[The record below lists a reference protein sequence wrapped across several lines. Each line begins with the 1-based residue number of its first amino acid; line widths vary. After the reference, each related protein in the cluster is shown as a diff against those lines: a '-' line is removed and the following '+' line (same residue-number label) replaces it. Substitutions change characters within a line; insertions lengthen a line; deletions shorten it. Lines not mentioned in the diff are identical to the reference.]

1 LRVGG
6 LLLLLELIVRVGPVK
21 TVLSDALDPYENL
34 LWYSDI
40 MPAYQDQLLHG
51 PHYDL
56 WLAGSSYMMT
66 GLQPEWVNN
75 ALADQGITGLT
86 VQNYGM
92 TDMRTLY
99 DMADVYDHWMF
110 QMDQPK
116 YMVIGI
122 SVFNFSAKGDST
134 ARSSPMERT
143 YIFPDSIDDY
153 VSGWLFRHSDLYRYS
168 LLARN
173 ASFIPR
179 EEAILK
185 PHPLG
190 GYIGSDSVFEGCDP
204 TDWKAPDSPQDPY
217 PQEVFAPLDRFI
229 DVAQTRHIPL
239 VVVDIPLQY
248 CNMRRF
254 FPSRDA
260 YETNYIQQVT
270 THLAAKHIPFLELA
284 TPFYAQIPQDEQY
297 KYFIDHHHPNNEGA
311 KLFSRWTGDFVA
323 AWLKTLQS

>member
-1 LRVGG
+1 MTGWARLRREIFRVFVV
-6 LLLLLELIVRVGPVK
+6 LLLLELVARVDPVK
-21 TVLSDALDPYENL
+21 SWLANTLDPYENL
-34 LWYSDI
+34 LWYSEN
-40 MPAYQDQLLHG
+40 MPAYRDQLLHG

-66 GLQPEWVNN
+66 GLQPEWVNS
-75 ALADQGITGLT
+75 AIADQGHKGLT

-92 TDMRTLY
+92 TDMRNLY
-99 DMADVYDHWMF
+99 DMADVYDRWML

-134 ARSSPMERT
+134 AHGSPMERT

-153 VSGWLFRHSDLYRYS
+153 LSGWLFRNSDLYRYS

-179 EEAILK
+179 DEAVLK

-190 GYIGSDSVFEGCDP
+190 GYIKGDTAFEGCDP
-204 TDWKAPDSPQDPY
+204 SEWKAPDSAQDPY

-229 DVAQTRHIPL
+229 HVVQARHIPL
-239 VVVDIPLQY
+239 VIVDIPLQY

-254 FPSRDA
+254 FPSREA

-270 THLAAKHIPFLELA
+270 THIAAKNIPFL
-284 TPFYAQIPQDEQY
+284 
-297 KYFIDHHHPNNEGA
+297 
-311 KLFSRWTGDFVA
+311 
-323 AWLKTLQS
+323 